1 MAISVAQLKRDIK
14 NIGVRPGDA
23 LMVHASLRSVGPVED
38 RAAGVVS
45 AYQIKA
51 PLNPNRWGK
60 HLAPWFD
67 DSCRRAKQ
75 HHRAT
80 CHTAG
85 KNSGE
90 ALGAYRAYL
99 GACKNAKWAF
109 SKQLPDMLKYKPADF
124 WKLLKTKNSSV
135 SPVDL
140 QKFAEFNEQ
149 LFCDPTAE

>member
-1 MAISVAQLKRDIK
+1 MLKIVADS
-14 NIGVRPGDA
+14 
-23 LMVHASLRSVGPVED
+23 SLSNEEHSAAMEKYFLEAGE
-38 RAAGVVS
+38 AAGVVS